1 MSIDAN
7 DGSLDGLE
15 DSDAT
20 AAADAN
26 RPYGEVTAED
36 LGTDDLV
43 HDGADA
49 AGMVPDHPDVA
60 VDTAS
65 TPTNPARKPS
75 TSGSRRSSPTRR
87 PRWPMGRTATPR
99 SEPTGEFSP
108 VDDALAPARSG

>member
-60 VDTAS
+60 VDTALH
-65 TPTNPARKPS
+65 TDEPGEETIDERLAQEQPDPAAEVAY
-75 TSGSRRSSPTRR
+75 GAD
-87 PRWPMGRTATPR
+87 G
-99 SEPTGEFSP
+99 
-108 VDDALAPARSG
+108 DAEV